1 MGETFLITQVQGR
14 QILDSRGN
22 PTVEAQITV
31 NRAYTGRAAVPSGA
45 STGQFEA
52 VELRDGEKAYGG
64 LGVKKAAGHIG
75 KEIREALLGKD
86 VCKQKEIDETLKQL
100 DGTPNKGKLGA
111 NAILGASLACARA
124 AARANGQALY
134 QYLGRQSTYQLPVP
148 MMNILNGGKH
158 AKNTVDFQEFMIM
171 PVGACC
177 FSEALQMGTEVYH
190 QLKKLLEKDGKSTAV
205 GDEGGF
211 APDLKDAFEVF
222 DYLTKAVQKAGYVCG
237 RDIVFAMDAAAS
249 ELFNR
254 EAGLY
259 YFPGESEIIR
269 TEKKENQPPQAG
281 DTLASVPDTERI
293 GMTRSTKEM
302 IDLYEKLCNRY
313 PICSI
318 EDGLDEE
325 DWEGWKQL
333 TERLGSRVQLVGD
346 DLFVT
351 NTARLNR
358 GITERCANSI
368 LIKPNQIGTLTETI
382 QAVKTAHEAGY
393 TAVMSHRS
401 GETEDTTIA
410 DLAVALCCGQIK
422 TGAPCRTDRVAKY
435 NQLLRIE
442 EELKDA
448 AEYPGIKAF
457 KFGK

>member
-22 PTVEAQITV
+22 PTIETQVTV
-31 NRAYTGRAAVPSGA
+31 DKTYTGRAAVPSGA

-52 VELRDGEKAYGG
+52 VELRDGQKAYRG
-64 LGVKKAAGHIG
+64 LGVTMAANHING
-75 KEIREALLGKD
+75 EIRQTLLGKE
-86 VCKQKEIDETLKQL
+86 VCSQQEIDRLLKEL
-100 DGTPNKGKLGA
+100 DGTSNKGRLGA

-124 AARANGQALY
+124 AARANHQALY
-134 QYLGRQSTYQLPVP
+134 KYLGKQTAYQLPVP

-171 PVGACC
+171 PVGAQS

-190 QLKKLLEKDGKSTAV
+190 RLKELLGKDGKSTAV

-222 DYLTKAVQKAGYVCG
+222 DYLVKAVEEAGYVCG
-237 RDIVFAMDAAAS
+237 KDIVFAMDTAAS
-249 ELFNR
+249 ELFQR
-254 EAGLY
+254 EAGQY
-259 YFPGESEIIR
+259 YFPGESEIIQ
-269 TEKKENQPPQAG
+269 KEQKEERPSDG
-281 DTLASVPDTERI
+281 DTVAGVPDTERI
-293 GMTRSTKEM
+293 GVMRTTEEM
-302 IDLYEKLCNRY
+302 IDLYEELCNRY

-333 TERLGSRVQLVGD
+333 TERLGNRVQLVGD

-351 NTARLNR
+351 NTARLKR

-368 LIKPNQIGTLTETI
+368 LIKPNQIGTLTETVE
-382 QAVKTAHEAGY
+382 AVKMAHEAGY

-410 DLAVALCCGQIK
+410 DLAVALSCGQIK

-442 EELKDA
+442 EELGEA
-448 AEYPGIKAF
+448 AQYPGMKAF
-457 KFGK
+457 RFK